1 MLKRTREHAGVEEAM
16 KKFEFMDQANAKFVL
31 ERAKG
36 LKELGFERAMLHWQR
51 NAGLKDVGIGKN
63 FRSFPWPNTCCY
75 PSISQSEGG
84 NKGLLSCESETNQRL
99 KCKGGAN
106 DCMFSGGWEV
116 VA

>member
-1 MLKRTREHAGVEEAM
+1 
-16 KKFEFMDQANAKFVL
+16 
-31 ERAKG
+31 
-36 LKELGFERAMLHWQR
+36 MLHWQR

-75 PSISQSEGG
+75 PSVSQSEGG